1 MKWKGKDSNLKK
13 LDFRLCGN
21 DKRLR
26 IDKVK
31 DEKFCALILAAGKG
45 ARMKLNKVKILHVLN
60 GKLLLHDAP
69 IAEKE

>member
-1 MKWKGKDSNLKK
+1 MGFATKYFFIKW
-13 LDFRLCGN
+13 FEQ
-21 DKRLR
+21 
-26 IDKVK
+26 VK
-31 DEKFCALILAAGKG
+31 ESKFCALILAAGKG